1 LGAFYTSGHYCSS
14 NRLLKPVEFLSREV
28 SMNTTRKDYSIFGKF
43 NFKYSPVGMKYLL
56 NKPEGIE
63 KLEKRMAICQMFR
76 EAQDRSPFYA
86 ADENF
91 GCVERPVL
99 GFIDPEPGVESGQIG
114 EKEKIYQEARANR
127 RIYQYVPKLA
137 KGTVRYVAFSRA
149 NQLTFEPDL
158 LVITASP
165 NQAEII
171 LRALSFSIGKPLTTK
186 ITPVL
191 MCAWVFVYPY
201 VHGELNYTIT
211 GLGYGMR
218 TKKLLPDGLVLISVP
233 FDLIP
238 MLIDNL
244 QDMDW
249 VMPITKMSE
258 AERIKFAT
266 RIMEEISQEYQNG

>member
-1 LGAFYTSGHYCSS
+1 
-14 NRLLKPVEFLSREV
+14 
-28 SMNTTRKDYSIFGKF
+28 MNTMRKDYSIFGKF
-43 NFKYSPVGMKYLL
+43 NFEHPPVGMKYLL
-56 NKPEGIE
+56 NKPEGIA
-63 KLEKRMAICQMFR
+63 KLDKSMPICQMFR

-86 ADENF
+86 AGENF
-91 GCVERPVL
+91 ACVERLLL
-99 GFIDPEPGVESGQIG
+99 GFMEPEPTVESGQIG
-114 EKEKIYQEARANR
+114 AKERIYQEARANR

-137 KGTVRYVAFSRA
+137 KGTVRYVAFSPV
-149 NQLTFEPDL
+149 NQLTFEPDV

-165 NQAEII
+165 EQAEII
-171 LRALSFSIGKPLTTK
+171 LRALSFSTGKPLTSK

-191 MCAWVFVYPY
+191 MCAWVFLYPY

-218 TKKLLPDGLVLISVP
+218 TKKLLPEGLVLISVP

-249 VMPITKMSE
+249 VLPITAMSE
-258 AERIKFAT
+258 EERKQFSMKV
-266 RIMEEISQEYQNG
+266 MEEIRQEYENG

>member
-1 LGAFYTSGHYCSS
+1 MKTTS
-14 NRLLKPVEFLSREV
+14 
-28 SMNTTRKDYSIFGKF
+28 KDYGIFEKF
-43 NFKYSPVGMKYLL
+43 HFEHPPVGIKYLL
-56 NKPEGIE
+56 NKPNGID
-63 KLEKRMAICQMFR
+63 KLDKSMPICRMFR

-86 ADENF
+86 AGENF
-91 GCVERPVL
+91 ACVERLLL
-99 GFIDPEPGVESGQIG
+99 GFIEPEPIVESGQIG
-114 EKEKIYQEARANR
+114 AKERIYQEARANR

-137 KGTVRYVAFSRA
+137 KGTVRYVAFA
-149 NQLTFEPDL
+149 TADKLTFEPDV

-165 NQAEII
+165 EQAEII
-171 LRALSFSIGKPLTTK
+171 LRALSFSTGKPLTTK

-191 MCAWVFVYPY
+191 MCAWVFLYPY

-218 TKKLLPDGLVLISVP
+218 TQKLLPEGLVLISVP

-249 VMPITKMSE
+249 VLPITTMSE
-258 AERIKFAT
+258 EERKQFSI
-266 RIMEEISQEYQNG
+266 RVMEEIRQEYENG

>member
-1 LGAFYTSGHYCSS
+1 
-14 NRLLKPVEFLSREV
+14 
-28 SMNTTRKDYSIFGKF
+28 
-43 NFKYSPVGMKYLL
+43 MKYLL
-56 NKPEGIE
+56 NKPEGIA
-63 KLEKRMAICQMFR
+63 KLDKSMPICQMFR

-86 ADENF
+86 AGENF
-91 GCVERPVL
+91 ACVERLLL
-99 GFIDPEPGVESGQIG
+99 GFMEPEPTVESGQIG
-114 EKEKIYQEARANR
+114 AKERIYQEARANR

-137 KGTVRYVAFSRA
+137 KGTVRYVAFSPV
-149 NQLTFEPDL
+149 NQLTFEPDV

-165 NQAEII
+165 EQAEII
-171 LRALSFSIGKPLTTK
+171 LRALSFSTGKPLTSK

-191 MCAWVFVYPY
+191 MCAWVFLYPY

-218 TKKLLPDGLVLISVP
+218 TKKLLPEGLVLISVP

-249 VMPITKMSE
+249 VLPITAMSE
-258 AERIKFAT
+258 EERKQFSMKV
-266 RIMEEISQEYQNG
+266 MEEIRQEYENG

>member
-1 LGAFYTSGHYCSS
+1 
-14 NRLLKPVEFLSREV
+14 
-28 SMNTTRKDYSIFGKF
+28 MNTMRKDYSVFEKF
-43 NFKYSPVGMKYLL
+43 NFEHPPVGMKYLL
-56 NKPEGIE
+56 NKPGGIA
-63 KLEKRMAICQMFR
+63 KLDKSMPICQMFR

-86 ADENF
+86 AGENF
-91 GCVERPVL
+91 ACVERLLL
-99 GFIDPEPGVESGQIG
+99 GFMEPEPIMESGQIG

-137 KGTVRYVAFSRA
+137 RGTVRYVAFSPV
-149 NQLTFEPDL
+149 NQLTFEPDI

-165 NQAEII
+165 EQAEII
-171 LRALSFSIGKPLTTK
+171 LRALSFSTGKPLTTK

-191 MCAWVFVYPY
+191 MCAWVFLYPY

-218 TKKLLPDGLVLISVP
+218 TKKLLPEGLVLISVP

-249 VMPITKMSE
+249 VLPITTMGE
-258 AERIKFAT
+258 EERKQFSM
-266 RIMEEISQEYQNG
+266 RVMEEIRQEYENG